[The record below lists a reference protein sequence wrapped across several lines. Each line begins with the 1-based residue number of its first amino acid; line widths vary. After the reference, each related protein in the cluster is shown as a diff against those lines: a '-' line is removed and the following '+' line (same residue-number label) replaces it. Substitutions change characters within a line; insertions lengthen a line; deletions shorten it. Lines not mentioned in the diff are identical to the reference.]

1 VHPVWSERAKR
12 DCRPHC
18 VEAFR
23 ELRLKELVCSSLQN
37 NASTTTIWCNKANA
51 PSFVTKLA
59 FKTKAFVT
67 YAVTCAQTK
76 APLVRRGRFV
86 RRYPLLRE

>member
-1 VHPVWSERAKR
+1 MHPVWSERAKG

-23 ELRLKELVCSSLQN
+23 ELHLKELVCSSLQD
-37 NASTTTIWCNKANA
+37 NASTTNDMVQQG
-51 PSFVTKLA
+51 VTKLA

-67 YAVTCAQTK
+67 YAATCAQTK
-76 APLVRRGRFV
+76 APAC
-86 RRYPLLRE
+86 